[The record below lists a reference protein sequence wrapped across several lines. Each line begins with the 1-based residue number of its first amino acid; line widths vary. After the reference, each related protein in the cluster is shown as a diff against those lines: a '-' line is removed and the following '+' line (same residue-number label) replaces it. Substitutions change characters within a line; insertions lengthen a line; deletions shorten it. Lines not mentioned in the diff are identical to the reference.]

1 MLQVIWNG
9 KIYKGRVQPNVSM
22 RFLLER
28 FCHAKN
34 VDADTMFSMRF
45 FFHGVMVDFD
55 RTLLSLE
62 LVYDDEK
69 IDLIDI
75 ETMKPEASW
84 FV

>member
-1 MLQVIWNG
+1 
-9 KIYKGRVQPNVSM
+9 
-22 RFLLER
+22 
-28 FCHAKN
+28 
-34 VDADTMFSMRF
+34 MFSLRF